1 MDSNEILVNLNFY
14 RMIDNF
20 YMHPILY
27 VVLIIIVILV
37 ILSSLGSS
45 NNNIDE
51 NGNSNRSWNFFS
63 IIGFI
68 LFLVLAFLFLK
79 LIQYLFGLNFLA
91 SFQEWLWG
99 KNILDIQ
106 GRLEKP
112 VVPEIKLKKQVFNI
126 PENKYGYY
134 DAKSLCSAYGAK
146 LATYSELEEAYN
158 KGAEWCNYGWSEG
171 QMALFPTQQK
181 SFDHL
186 QTIKGHEH
194 DCGRPGIN
202 GGYNANPL
210 VKYGVNCYGYKPHIT
225 QEEAELLKSDVHYP
239 KTLKDIAME
248 QRVDYWKQKI
258 SEILVSP
265 FNYDVWSRL

>member
-1 MDSNEILVNLNFY
+1 MDLDETLVNLNFY

-27 VVLIIIVILV
+27 IVIIIIIILF

-45 NNNIDE
+45 SE
-51 NGNSNRSWNFFS
+51 NSSNEDGSSSWNFFS
-63 IIGFI
+63 IFGFF
-68 LFLVLAFLFLK
+68 LFIVLAFLLIK
-79 LIQYLFGLNFLA
+79 IIQYLFGLNFLA
-91 SFQEWLWG
+91 SFQEWLLG

-126 PENKYGYY
+126 PGNKYGYN

-146 LATYSELEEAYN
+146 LATYSELEEAYY

-202 GGYNANPL
+202 GGYNANPF
-210 VKYGVNCYGYKPHIT
+210 VQYGVNCYGYKPHIT